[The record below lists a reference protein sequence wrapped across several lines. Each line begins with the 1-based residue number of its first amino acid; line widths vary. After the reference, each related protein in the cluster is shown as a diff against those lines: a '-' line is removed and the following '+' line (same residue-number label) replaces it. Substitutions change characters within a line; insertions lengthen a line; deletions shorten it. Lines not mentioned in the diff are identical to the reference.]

1 MLKVSKNIA
10 CRSSNGRTSHFFN
23 SRQVNIRAFPC
34 VYLQALHTNETLRN
48 AAINTNKA
56 MNPILFMVFGPDN
69 LPKPKKLNSSTKNLG
84 TRNGD
89 TRPDKVKFY
98 NMYIQ
103 SLDISKSWFSFS
115 GPPNKLDWSVE
126 KLHPW
131 QSKHGQ
137 TSWQEVDLTGRYF
150 PWNFAA
156 RALGKKLIF
165 ECFEVML
172 KKRRAFIS
180 KERGG

>member
-1 MLKVSKNIA
+1 
-10 CRSSNGRTSHFFN
+10 
-23 SRQVNIRAFPC
+23 
-34 VYLQALHTNETLRN
+34 
-48 AAINTNKA
+48 
-56 MNPILFMVFGPDN
+56 MNPTLFMVLGPDN
-69 LPKPKKLNSSTKNLG
+69 LPTVNQKKLNSSTKNLG

-89 TRPDKVKFY
+89 TRPDKVKSY
-98 NMYIQ
+98 MYIQ
-103 SLDISKSWFSFS
+103 SLDISKSWFYCS

-131 QSKHGQ
+131 KSKHGQ
-137 TSWQEVDLTGRYF
+137 TSAQEVNLTGRFF

-156 RALGKKLIF
+156 RALGNRLVF

>member
-1 MLKVSKNIA
+1 
-10 CRSSNGRTSHFFN
+10 
-23 SRQVNIRAFPC
+23 
-34 VYLQALHTNETLRN
+34 
-48 AAINTNKA
+48 
-56 MNPILFMVFGPDN
+56 MNPTLFMVLGPDN
-69 LPKPKKLNSSTKNLG
+69 LPTVNKKKLNSSTKNLG

-89 TRPDKVKFY
+89 TWPDKVKFY

-103 SLDISKSWFSFS
+103 SLDIPKSWFYFS
-115 GPPNKLDWSVE
+115 GPPNKLDWSVD

-137 TSWQEVDLTGRYF
+137 TSAQEVNLTGRYF

-156 RALGKKLIF
+156 RALGNRLVF